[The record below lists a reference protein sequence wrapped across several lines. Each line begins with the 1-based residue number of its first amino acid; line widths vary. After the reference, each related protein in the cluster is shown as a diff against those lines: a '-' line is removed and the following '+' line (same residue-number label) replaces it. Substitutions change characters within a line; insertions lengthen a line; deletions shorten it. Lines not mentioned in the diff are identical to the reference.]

1 MAHELRTPIAELRS
15 LAEVG
20 AKWPDDTE
28 SVVRFFDDVHDV
40 ARRMESVIS
49 NLLLLARCQ
58 AGVERVERAATALR
72 PLLEAAWRRLE
83 ARAAENGL
91 SFELDV
97 PADFVVESDPEKL
110 EIMFANVLGNAVS
123 YARRGS
129 TIRTAGDG
137 ARLDVENE
145 AEPLAEGEI
154 ERLAE
159 PFWRKDES
167 RSSPDHAGLGLS
179 VVRALA
185 EVLGLDV
192 AFTQDRDGTFGVRFS
207 GFLSDS

>member
-1 MAHELRTPIAELRS
+1 
-15 LAEVG
+15 
-20 AKWPDDTE
+20 
-28 SVVRFFDDVHDV
+28 VRFFEDVHDV
-40 ARRMESVIS
+40 ARRMESVIA

-58 AGVERVERAATALR
+58 AGVERVERAPTQLR
-72 PLLEAAWRRLE
+72 PLLEVAWRRLE
-83 ARAAENGL
+83 GRAAEAGL

-97 PADFVVESDPEKL
+97 PADLVVESDAGKL

-123 YARRGS
+123 YARPGS
-129 TIRTAGDG
+129 TIRVAGDG
-137 ARLDVENE
+137 QRLDVENE

-185 EVLGLDV
+185 AVLGLEIGF
-192 AFTQDRDGTFGVRFS
+192 AQDRDGTFRVRFAR
-207 GFLSDS
+207 FLSPS